1 VPFLADRPFGLGHLG
16 ISFGICPRQRS
27 CRTRQ
32 DLVPNSVDSLIW
44 GSKVSALDAAPR
56 GQQLSGFGREYTP
69 ATMGDPQNANSNAQV
84 SMFNNLLGFFSN
96 DIGIDLGTANT
107 LVYVKDHGIVL
118 REPSVV
124 AVQQGTNKVLAV
136 GDEAKRML
144 GRTPGNIVAIRP
156 LKDGVI
162 ADFEVT
168 EAMLRHFISKVH
180 NRRRMVRPRV
190 VIAVPSGITEV
201 EKRAVKDSATHA
213 GAREVYLIEEPMAA
227 AIGCGLPVQDAAGNM
242 IIDVGG
248 GTTEVALISLS
259 GIVFSRSVRV
269 AGDELDEAVI
279 NYMKRAYN
287 LMIGERTAEDIKIK
301 IGSAYKMEKELSME
315 VKGRDLV
322 AGLPKTISISS
333 QEVRE
338 AVVEPVSTIVDSVR
352 ITLER
357 CPPELS
363 ADLVDRGLVLAGGG
377 ALLRGLDKLL
387 QEETG
392 LTVHV
397 AEDPLSAVAEG
408 TGRAL
413 QELRFLRA
421 VASRDRSS
429 NTH

>member
-1 VPFLADRPFGLGHLG
+1 MFAQFK
-16 ISFGICPRQRS
+16 
-27 CRTRQ
+27 
-32 DLVPNSVDSLIW
+32 SL
-44 GSKVSALDAAPR
+44 
-56 GQQLSGFGREYTP
+56 
-69 ATMGDPQNANSNAQV
+69 
-84 SMFNNLLGFFSN
+84 FSN
-96 DIGIDLGTANT
+96 DIGIDLGTANS
-107 LVYVKDHGIVL
+107 LVYVRDRGIVL

-124 AVQQGTNKVLAV
+124 AIEAGTTNVLAV

-156 LKDGVI
+156 MKDGVI
-162 ADFEVT
+162 ADFEIT
-168 EAMLRHFISKVH
+168 EAMLRHFIQKVH
-180 NRRRMVRPRV
+180 RKLIAPRV

-227 AIGCGLPVQDAAGNM
+227 AIGVGLPVQDAAGNM
-242 IIDVGG
+242 IIDIGG

-259 GIVFSRSVRV
+259 GIVFSRSIRV
-269 AGDELDEAVI
+269 AGDELDEAI
-279 NYMKRAYN
+279 MNYMKRAYN
-287 LMIGERTAEDIKIK
+287 LMIGERTAEEIKIK
-301 IGSAYKMEKELSME
+301 IGSAYPIEKETTME

-322 AGLPKTISISS
+322 AGLPKTLTITS

-338 AVVEPVSTIVDSVR
+338 ALLEPISTIVDSVR
-352 ITLER
+352 VTLER

-387 QEETG
+387 TEETG
-392 LTVHV
+392 LPVHV

-413 QELRFLRA
+413 SEIKFLRQ
-421 VASRDRSS
+421 VATTDRQWR
-429 NTH
+429 